1 MIPPRLETPHRRSPL
16 LFGLLIFVACS
27 VQAQQPVVRNARSVN
42 PWDDPEFQKRIVG
55 AFGINSRVEPLPTPE
70 EESYLSEVIPLIEK
84 EPEQAAASLQEALVR
99 TPEDIA
105 GNVPEVSARFDFILA
120 NIRFQQG
127 RLSDAARS
135 FREAIRKFPDYMT
148 AHKQLG
154 IIFVKAGRYP
164 DGIPHLTKAIQLGL
178 TEPAAYGLLGSA
190 YFGTGQF
197 VAAEGAFR
205 NAILLDPA
213 LPAWKLGLIQALF
226 SLERYSDVVALA
238 GSMIK
243 EKPDDDKLWLIQA
256 NAYVGNK
263 QMLEAAAN
271 YELLDGMGK
280 LPANE
285 QNTLAAIYVNEGLLG
300 LAADTYLKAYEK
312 VPDGNVEGPLRAVEI
327 LMARDGANEASRL
340 LTRVKESAPSDLPAD
355 ARHRLMRIE
364 AKIHL
369 SSGRSGEAEHVLKT
383 LIDEDPLDGEARL
396 MLGKYYEEL
405 PEPENDKAL
414 ALYEEAASLESF
426 EAEAKVKSARLLA
439 RLQRYEDAIPLLKRA
454 QELKPQDYV
463 ADFLE
468 KLEEH
473 VRNRRR

>member
-1 MIPPRLETPHRRSPL
+1 MTSFPTLARQRCSLGFVT
-16 LFGLLIFVACS
+16 LLIAMS
-27 VQAQQPVVRNARSVN
+27 GSLEAQRAIPRSGVSVN
-42 PWDDPEFQKRIVG
+42 PWDDPEFQKRVIG

-70 EESYLSEVIPLIEK
+70 EEDYLREILPLIEK
-84 EPEQAAASLQEALVR
+84 EPEKAAGFLEEALLRSPEGKAAAS
-99 TPEDIA
+99 
-105 GNVPEVSARFDFILA
+105 PEVNARFDFVLA

-127 RLSDAARS
+127 RVSDAARS
-135 FREAIRKFPDYMT
+135 FREAIRKFPDYMN

-154 IIFVKAGRYP
+154 IIFVKARRFS
-164 DGIPHLTKAIQLGL
+164 DGIVHLTKAIQLGL
-178 TEPAAYGLLGSA
+178 TDPAAYGLLGSA
-190 YFGTGQF
+190 YWETGQF

-226 SLERYSDVVALA
+226 SLERYGDVVALA

-243 EKPDDDKLWLIQA
+243 DKPEDDKLWLIQA
-256 NAYVGNK
+256 NAYVGSK

-280 LPANE
+280 LPATE
-285 QNTLAAIYVNEGLLG
+285 QNTLAAIYVNEGLLE
-300 LAADTYLKAYEK
+300 LAADTYLRAYER
-312 VPDGNVEGPLRAVEI
+312 VLDGKIEGPLRAVEI
-327 LMARDGANEASRL
+327 LMARDGQDEAARL
-340 LTRVKESAPSDLPAD
+340 LSRVKESAPVDLPAD
-355 ARHRLMRIE
+355 DRHRLMRIE
-364 AKIHL
+364 AKIHFSRGL
-369 SSGRSGEAEHVLKT
+369 GGEAESVLKS

-405 PEPENDKAL
+405 PEAENDKAL
-414 ALYEEAASLESF
+414 ALYEEAASLENF
-426 EAEAKVKSARLLA
+426 EADAKIKSARLLA
-439 RLQRYEDAIPLLKRA
+439 RLQRYEEAIPLLKRA